1 MGRLN
6 RINAVLQTT
15 FRETIRNKILLHML
29 GFAIIM
35 FCLAWMIGSW
45 SLGESEKI
53 ITDLGLTITSLVG
66 VIIALFAGI
75 VLVWGE
81 VDRGTILPVLAK
93 PLPRWE
99 FILGKFLGFSGS
111 VLLVYFGMSL
121 ILLLQLIVLG
131 RPCNAE
137 FFWAIYLSAWEIII
151 VIALAV
157 MFSSFTSP
165 SLAALFSLML
175 FAAGRFSGDIRIF
188 LQYNPE
194 TGSKPL
200 LEAVYAVIPHLSY
213 FNVRHAAVHAL
224 PIQSSQL
231 LLSTAY
237 GLVYCT
243 IILVIAVLAF
253 RSRDLA

>member
-1 MGRLN
+1 MGRVN
-6 RINAVLQTT
+6 RISAVLQTT

-29 GFAIIM
+29 GFAIVM
-35 FCLAWMIGSW
+35 FGLAWIIGSW

-53 ITDLGLTITSLVG
+53 ITDLGLTITSLAG

-81 VDRGTILPVLAK
+81 VDRGTILPILAK

-99 FILGKFLGFSGS
+99 FILGKFFGFTGS
-111 VLLVYFGMSL
+111 VLLVYFGMCL
-121 ILLLQLIVLG
+121 ILLLQLFMLG

-137 FFWAIYLSAWEIII
+137 FFWAIYLSGWEIVII
-151 VIALAV
+151 IALAV

-165 SLAALFSLML
+165 SLAALLSLIL
-175 FAAGRFSGDIRIF
+175 FVAGRFSWDIKVF

-194 TGSKPL
+194 VSSKPL

-224 PIQSSQL
+224 PIPWDQL

-237 GLVYCT
+237 GMIYCT
-243 IILVIAVLAF
+243 IVLVIAMLYF
-253 RSRDLA
+253 HSRDLA